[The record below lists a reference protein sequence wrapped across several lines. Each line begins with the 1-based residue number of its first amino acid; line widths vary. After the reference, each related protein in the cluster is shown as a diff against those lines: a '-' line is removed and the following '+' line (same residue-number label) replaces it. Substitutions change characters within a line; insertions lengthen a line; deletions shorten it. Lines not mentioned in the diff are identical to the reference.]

1 MSFEPAE
8 NTRQEDPSNLGS
20 SLVLRQI
27 ALSINDTAEG
37 TALIELDK
45 DNLPKRI
52 ELFQRDNKNLSKA
65 FEITIEE
72 PLLRRFFN
80 LEDLQSPENVST
92 LVSIRAMLNAAIS
105 YARSKGLVYPTE
117 IREQEK
123 SSLCCITVRDTDETV
138 SYKSSHIPISI
149 EEWTYGHKRHQ
160 VTTERRDESGNL
172 LCELR
177 TKSLEYPDGSMVL
190 DVTIFSHLHEH
201 KSHAPHHFV
210 LSARGL
216 NALSLL
222 SLQLESLHTDILE
235 LSVNAFLSAYFAS
248 TTSEEDKA
256 HGNRGA
262 QPSLVKTDSS
272 PHAQESRKDNHAH
285 TKSINEKKCG
295 AFTLSSG
302 TVVAWDYRDNRDL
315 LTIYPRPKNQ
325 KEYLNFSKVNYLG
338 DTIKFP
344 QIIADLA
351 DENTQAR
358 ASVVRKLT
366 GPSYIFEHYC
376 LNTDRSSDCLTEYL
390 LNETDIKRLKI
401 LPPERHT
408 ALRMHDKLNAALD
421 SMEWV
426 GYERSDISTK
436 NQDAY
441 LQMPYQIFFRAWQG
455 ACDKIVLTCRD
466 LRIDNIEITSRHG
479 ALFSGSIPEM
489 RAQIIKALQIF
500 TDNPFKLLEHYSH
513 LPVDF
518 SKVLSRPISSTF
530 LRRLSFFSDIMIE
543 DNALSHR
550 LSSPPIL
557 QPNLLYAVTQNPHL
571 EITTKYTNNYRMH
584 FGFRHDKL
592 EKVTVAKKLP
602 FFQSFFHVNAD
613 QIIFE
618 QHLPKHQ
625 HLSPNETYLL
635 MHDLSEVISYH
646 SYDKRNKQPTES
658 LFNAL
663 KSCFSFIE
671 SSEKAASTFELSDAK
686 KSFNNPL
693 SLQ

>member
-1 MSFEPAE
+1 MTLEPSA
-8 NTRQEDPSNLGS
+8 NTKHEDPSNLENS
-20 SLVLRQI
+20 PVRRQI
-27 ALSINDTAEG
+27 ALSINNTAAG

-45 DNLPKRI
+45 DNLPQRI
-52 ELFQRDNKNLSKA
+52 ELFQRNDRTLSKA

-72 PLLRRFFN
+72 PLLRGFFKI
-80 LEDLQSPENVST
+80 EDLQSQENENT

-105 YARSKGLVYPTE
+105 FARSKGLIYPTE
-117 IREQEK
+117 IREEEK
-123 SSLCCITVRDTDETV
+123 SSLYRIAVRDTDETV

-201 KSHAPHHFV
+201 KSHSTHHFV

-235 LSVNAFLSAYFAS
+235 LPVNAFLSAYFAS
-248 TTSEEDKA
+248 TTSQEDKA
-256 HGNRGA
+256 HGNTEA
-262 QPSLVKTDSS
+262 QLPLVKTDSPS
-272 PHAQESRKDNHAH
+272 HPQEISNNNYTN
-285 TKSINEKKCG
+285 TKNINEKKCG

-302 TVVAWDYRDNRDL
+302 TVVAWDYRDNRNL
-315 LTIYPRPKNQ
+315 LTIYPRPKNNQ
-325 KEYLNFSKVNYLG
+325 EYLNFSRANYSV

-351 DENTQAR
+351 DENIQAR
-358 ASVVRKLT
+358 ASVIRKLT
-366 GPSYIFEHYC
+366 GPSYIFKHHC

-390 LNETDIKRLKI
+390 LNETDITRLKI
-401 LPPERHT
+401 LPPEAHT
-408 ALRMHDKLNAALD
+408 TLTMRDKLNAALD

-426 GYERSDISTK
+426 GYQRSDIRTQ

-441 LQMPYQIFFRAWQG
+441 LQIPYQIFFRVWQG
-455 ACDKIVLTCRD
+455 ACDKIILTCRD

-479 ALFSGSIPEM
+479 VLFSGSIPEM
-489 RAQIIKALQIF
+489 RAQIIKALQTF
-500 TDNPFKLLEHYSH
+500 TDNPFKLLDHYSH
-513 LPVDF
+513 LPIDF

-592 EKVTVAKKLP
+592 EKVTVVKKLP
-602 FFQSFFHVNAD
+602 FFQSFLHVNPD
-613 QIIFE
+613 RIIFE
-618 QHLPKHQ
+618 QYLPKHQ
-625 HLSPNETYLL
+625 HLNPKETYLL

-646 SYDKRNKQPTES
+646 SYGRSNKQPTES

-686 KSFNNPL
+686 KI
-693 SLQ
+693 LQ